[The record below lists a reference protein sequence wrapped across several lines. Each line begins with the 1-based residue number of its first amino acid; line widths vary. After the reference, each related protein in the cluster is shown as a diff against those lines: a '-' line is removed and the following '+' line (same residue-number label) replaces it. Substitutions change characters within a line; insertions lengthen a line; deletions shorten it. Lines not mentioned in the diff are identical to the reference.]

1 MQMRFLPITHKMIT
15 TKKSAFYLVLK
26 KHILIQKLQ
35 NYDNHCKI
43 LPSAEVSRD
52 WRYDLELHAW
62 ARIDILDA
70 CSFVRPFVCRSFR
83 WWVCQTG
90 VYQIWGKMKTIKCCG
105 SHKNALIHSFVNLFV
120 HSFIHS
126 FILWTHC
133 WFNLSLCLSWLEPR
147 VPIHPISPNPPRLK
161 ALLLATFH
169 SLSRHTL
176 TVLSNDNHAVLWL

>member
-83 WWVCQTG
+83 WWVRQTG
-90 VYQIWGKMKTIKCCG
+90 VYQIWGKMNTIKCCG
-105 SHKNALIHSFVNLFV
+105 SHRNALIHSLINLFV

-126 FILWTHC
+126 LDALLIQLVSV
-133 WFNLSLCLSWLEPR
+133 SLLAR
-147 VPIHPISPNPPRLK
+147 AQSPNSPHQSQSTPVEG
-161 ALLLATFH
+161 TVVSHF
-169 SLSRHTL
+169 SLPFKTHIDSL
-176 TVLSNDNHAVLWL
+176 VKW

>member
-105 SHKNALIHSFVNLFV
+105 SHRNALIHSFINLFV

-126 FILWTHC
+126 FIDS
-133 WFNLSLCLSWLEPR
+133 FILSVRSFICLF
-147 VPIHPISPNPPRLK
+147 I
-161 ALLLATFH
+161 H
-169 SLSRHTL
+169 SLILFNSFILLDLEISSESR
-176 TVLSNDNHAVLWL
+176 